1 MGKQNI
7 YLNDWLAIHPYTA
20 VQQSDT
26 YFVKLANRLY
36 DETAASIPYEVRMD
50 LSLYAAAYLEDII
63 SGLGLWN
70 AFVEGHRRLYG
81 RPLPFYR
88 PGGDYEPGFVNVE
101 DLQFIIWNTCH
112 KAVKR
117 GLYLAPCSD

>member
-63 SGLGLWN
+63 SGLGLWTPLSRDTG
-70 AFVEGHRRLYG
+70 ACTAG
-81 RPLPFYR
+81 RCL
-88 PGGDYEPGFVNVE
+88 
-101 DLQFIIWNTCH
+101 FIGRAAITSR
-112 KAVKR
+112 A
-117 GLYLAPCSD
+117 S

>member
-36 DETAASIPYEVRMD
+36 DETAASIPYEVSMD
-50 LSLYAAAYLEDII
+50 MCLYAAAFLDDFI
-63 SGLGLWN
+63 SGCRDLGLSLDDIQQR
-70 AFVEGHRRLYG
+70 VSRRVKQLKKS
-81 RPLPFYR
+81 
-88 PGGDYEPGFVNVE
+88 EE
-101 DLQFIIWNTCH
+101 
-112 KAVKR
+112 AVHERRK
-117 GLYLAPCSD
+117 

>member
-63 SGLGLWN
+63 LQKTEQTVTAKTAML
-70 AFVEGHRRLYG
+70 
-81 RPLPFYR
+81 
-88 PGGDYEPGFVNVE
+88 
-101 DLQFIIWNTCH
+101 LQF
-112 KAVKR
+112 
-117 GLYLAPCSD
+117 